1 MIVLGLTGPSGAGK
15 GALARAFAEHD
26 VPSLDTDA
34 IYHELLIP
42 PSPCLEAL
50 VEAFGSGILT
60 ENGELNRRALAA
72 LVFAKDASP
81 ALQQT
86 LNRITHRF
94 ILEETRTRLRQY
106 AEEGKFAVLVDA
118 PLLYE
123 SGFDGECHR
132 VIAVIAPRD
141 LRLARIMARD
151 GIDAD
156 AAAARFRA
164 QKEDDF
170 YTARADFVVCN
181 DGDTEALRC
190 AAQHILTK
198 LREETP

>member
-15 GALARAFAEHD
+15 GALAQAFSAHG

-34 IYHELLIP
+34 IYHELLLP

-50 VEAFGSGILT
+50 VEAFGPDILT
-60 ENGELNRRALAA
+60 EKGELNRPALAA
-72 LVFAKDASP
+72 LVFAEGASP
-81 ALQQT
+81 ALHQT

-94 ILEETRTRLRQY
+94 ILDGTRARLRQY
-106 AEEGKFAVLVDA
+106 KEEGKFAVLVDA

-151 GIDAD
+151 GIGTE

-164 QKEDDF
+164 QKEDAF
-170 YTARADFVVCN
+170 YTERADFVVYN
-181 DGDTEALRC
+181 DGDTEKLCR
-190 AAQHILTK
+190 AAESILTK